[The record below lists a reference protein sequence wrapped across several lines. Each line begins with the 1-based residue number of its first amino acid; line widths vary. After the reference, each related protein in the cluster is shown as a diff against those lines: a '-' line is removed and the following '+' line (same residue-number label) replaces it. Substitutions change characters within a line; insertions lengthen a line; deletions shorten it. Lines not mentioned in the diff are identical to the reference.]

1 MYSVKNIYLDLINIV
16 KDFKNLLTIKYLN
29 EKIIINYKKI
39 IPYKFKNINAL
50 RHIWLFL
57 LLFLKL
63 KRCMNLYLFSYKLN
77 FWIFK

>member
-39 IPYKFKNINAL
+39 ILYKFKNINTL
-50 RHIWLFL
+50 KHI
-57 LLFLKL
+57 
-63 KRCMNLYLFSYKLN
+63 
-77 FWIFK
+77 

>member
-39 IPYKFKNINAL
+39 ILYKFKNINTL
-50 RHIWLFL
+50 KHIWWF
-57 LLFLKL
+57 FT
-63 KRCMNLYLFSYKLN
+63 Y
-77 FWIFK
+77 IFKI